1 MIIFLVVKLHV
12 TLATKEVESICRG
25 GYVGV
30 SDFTRGVH
38 RLEMFW
44 SFKLCIC
51 VGVGICYECV
61 GVEML

>member
-1 MIIFLVVKLHV
+1 M
-12 TLATKEVESICRG
+12 
-25 GYVGV
+25 GV